1 MDVAMPMVIAR
12 AEDFGLSGHE
22 TAEQLDTDR
31 AFFERMEQIRLAAAM
46 QMGMGDCAQSVTP
59 KFALVA
65 ADERINH
72 MTVRYFMP
80 WKTHPTLAVT
90 GSQCLAS
97 CALTPGTVAYPLM
110 QSSGATPIHVILNH
124 PMGSMEVITDYQIRD
139 NEFIHRSAGLVR
151 TARKLAAGQ
160 VFIPGKIWDGDAG

>member
-1 MDVAMPMVIAR
+1 
-12 AEDFGLSGHE
+12 
-22 TAEQLDTDR
+22 
-31 AFFERMEQIRLAAAM
+31 
-46 QMGMGDCAQSVTP
+46 
-59 KFALVA
+59 
-65 ADERINH
+65 
-72 MTVRYFMP
+72 MP

-110 QSSGATPIHVILNH
+110 QSSGAMPIHVILNH

-139 NEFIHRSAGLVR
+139 NEFIHHSAGLVR

-160 VFIPGKIWDGDAG
+160 VFISGRIWDGDAG